1 MLTFRAICWP
11 ALLPL
16 TSQGREAEMT
26 DQQFQLVLRHLQVM
40 IAILGLMA
48 GVMLAFAW
56 EYLG

>member
-1 MLTFRAICWP
+1 
-11 ALLPL
+11 
-16 TSQGREAEMT
+16 MT
-26 DQQFQLVLRHLQVM
+26 DQQFQIVLRHLQVM